1 MQTEDPLGYWAYRG
15 GRQVSRW
22 IQKMDQFGQP
32 ITLSFQGR
40 AHYTTCPTGFMTL
53 FIVLATLFFAI
64 GELDKLIETEAVAL
78 GYFEQ
83 LATPDEAGL
92 NYTLSDAENMTMS
105 LEFQPAGSWVNKD
118 GVTNDTIKERVH
130 EVAKMLD
137 VTATIYNKNTSR
149 GTSAKQIGWPIL
161 QENFTEVLSI
171 NSHENWEM
179 KVDLQDM
186 IMSGSRDFYN
196 QVNQFS
202 TTYDFQMNKYKMY
215 REAYFRCLSKRSCG
229 GLLPDEGTMVNAEF
243 DNINTNPYLSAA
255 LK

>member
-1 MQTEDPLGYWAYRG
+1 
-15 GRQVSRW
+15 
-22 IQKMDQFGQP
+22 
-32 ITLSFQGR
+32 
-40 AHYTTCPTGFMTL
+40 MTF

-64 GELDKLIETEAVAL
+64 GELEKLIETEAVAL

-83 LATPDEAGL
+83 LATADEAGL

-105 LEFQPAGSWVNKD
+105 LEFQPAGSWVNED
-118 GVTNDTIKERVH
+118 GVTNETIKERVH

-186 IMSGSRDFYN
+186 IMSGSHDFYN
-196 QVNQFS
+196 
-202 TTYDFQMNKYKMY
+202 
-215 REAYFRCLSKRSCG
+215 
-229 GLLPDEGTMVNAEF
+229 
-243 DNINTNPYLSAA
+243 
-255 LK
+255 